1 MKIIKMRELQIND
14 FRIFKDKRIRLG
26 NYLTCIAG
34 TNGTGK
40 SNLLGLIGNCVEY
53 KTGKRKESF
62 FRPKVFRT
70 DFSQIFKGSE
80 RFDPSKSKR
89 IQILFDDGDSR
100 TCRTTWQKS
109 GSSPV
114 KRFRV
119 IPEFKDIKSE
129 KKFSKKKELPV
140 IYIGLSRLYP
150 VGESELCK
158 CESIKQDFKYI
169 DWIKEKA
176 ANILSLFSEMDSIKD
191 VNTINISNDTHKV
204 GVGFLTER
212 YDPLSNSAGQDNI
225 GQILSAIC
233 RFKILKE
240 ELDENYHGGLLLID
254 ELEATLHPAS
264 QLKLLDVLL
273 SQAKE
278 LSIQVVFTTHSP
290 VILDWLFDKIEHNN
304 DVNNNI
310 ELVYLSTAMNYL
322 EVMHGANREQIRN
335 EIYNEMCHVVP
346 RIKIYSEDAE
356 TRWFL
361 KHLLLHCNIDIKLL
375 LLVEMQIG
383 CNSLITLYKADSI
396 IFSDVIVVLDGD
408 SEKDIPQYITSN
420 GQIRDY
426 HFLPLPGGKSPEAVI
441 LDALC
446 DCDEIDMFFNNTKVR
461 NAGINR
467 RAAQA
472 KRLYILN
479 NKNDDKKKRELYKLW
494 FNDVKSVLESCDFFS
509 FWAKANHDLCSKFK
523 HEFLT
528 SYNAIASNLRIKHI
542 E

>member
-1 MKIIKMRELQIND
+1 MKIIKMTELQIND

-40 SNLLGLIGNCVEY
+40 SNLLGLVGNCVEY

-89 IQILFDDGDSR
+89 IQISFDDGDSR

-119 IPEFKDIKSE
+119 IPEFKDAISG
-129 KKFSKKKELPV
+129 KKISQKKELPV

-150 VGESELCK
+150 VGESESCK
-158 CESIKQDFKYI
+158 CESIKQDAEYI

-176 ANILSLFSEMDSIKD
+176 TNILSLFSEMDSIKD
-191 VNTINISNDTHKV
+191 VNTIDISNDTHKV

-240 ELDENYHGGLLLID
+240 ELGEDYHGGLLLID

-273 SQAKE
+273 FQAKE
-278 LSIQVVFTTHSP
+278 LSIQVVFTTHSLI
-290 VILDWLFDKIEHNN
+290 ILDWLFDKIAYNK
-304 DVNNNI
+304 DTNNNI

-322 EVMHGANREQIRN
+322 EVMHKATREQISN
-335 EIYNEMCHVVP
+335 EIYNNMCQVVP
-346 RIKIYSEDAE
+346 HIKIYSEDAE
-356 TRWFL
+356 TRWFF
-361 KHLLLHCNIDIKLL
+361 KNLLLYYNIDSSLL
-375 LLVEMQIG
+375 RIVEMQIG
-383 CNSLITLYKADSI
+383 CNNLITLYDADRI

-408 SEKDIPQYITSN
+408 SEKDVPQYETSN
-420 GQIRDY
+420 GKKRDF
-426 HFLPLPGGKSPEAVI
+426 HFLPLPGGKSPEAII

-446 DCDEIDMFFNNTKVR
+446 DCDEIDSFFDNPKVR
-461 NAGINR
+461 SAGINR
-467 RAAQA
+467 RAAEA
-472 KRLYILN
+472 KRLDILN
-479 NKNDDKKKRELYKLW
+479 EKHDDKKKREMYKEW
-494 FNDVKSVLESCDFFS
+494 FNQVRSVLESGNFFV
-509 FWAKANHDLCSKFK
+509 FWATANLDLCNKFK
-523 HEFLT
+523 QEFLT
-528 SYNAIASNLRIKHI
+528 SYNAIADNLRIKHI